1 MRTLNDIVIPA
12 LVNGSLYAL
21 VALGFSLLERSTRI
35 LNFAHGD
42 VIMWAAMA
50 PIVVGVLW
58 GAPGWLALLSGLAA
72 AVLIGLA
79 IERTAMRPF
88 IGRGDDF
95 TWILATLGASI
106 ILQQLAAEPFD
117 GQDQA
122 FPYHLSRDPLLDALD
137 VSGQDLLV
145 IGGALLCAALIYG
158 MSERTS
164 LGRRL
169 SAVGTDPEGA
179 IALGI
184 SPGRMSRAAM
194 LLAAVTATVAGIT
207 IAPLLLVSPHF
218 GFSLTFTGFVA
229 AAIGGLGS
237 LAGAFAGGYAVGLI
251 IQITAVHI
259 GTDWT
264 NTMLFGSLLVL
275 YLVRPQGLFGHAA
288 ARRV

>member
-12 LVNGSLYAL
+12 MVNGSLYAL
-21 VALGFSLLERSTRI
+21 VAVGFSLLERSTRI

-50 PIVVGVLW
+50 PIVTGVLW
-58 GAPGWLALLSGLAA
+58 GAPVWIALLSGLAA
-72 AVLIGLA
+72 ALLIGLA

-88 IGRGDDF
+88 IGRSDDF
-95 TWILATLGASI
+95 TWILTTLGASI

-122 FPYHLSRDPLLDALD
+122 FPYHLSRAPLFGSLD
-137 VSGQDLLV
+137 VSAQDLMV
-145 IGGALLCAALIYG
+145 VGGAAACALMLYL

-164 LGRRL
+164 LGRKL

-194 LLAAVTATVAGIT
+194 AMAAVTATVAGIT
-207 IAPLLLVSPHF
+207 VAPLLLVSPHF

-237 LAGAFAGGYAVGLI
+237 LSGAFAGGFAVGLI
-251 IQITAVHI
+251 IQVTAVHI

-275 YLVRPQGLFGHAA
+275 YLVRPRGLFGHAA
-288 ARRV
+288 TRRV